1 MNDEQIVRLY
11 WERKEQAISE
21 SSDKY
26 GAYCSA
32 VAGNILT
39 DHEDVKECVN
49 DTWLKAWNSM
59 PPNKPSI
66 LSAFFGKI
74 TRNLSFN
81 RYKKLHREKRGGHNI
96 GLILEELEECISRNE
111 SPEDTLLE
119 NELKDEINSFLSS
132 LPKDKRYMFIRR
144 YWYAD
149 SISDIAER
157 FDTSENNV
165 SVSLSRIRSAL
176 RSHLTG
182 RGYII

>member
-1 MNDEQIVRLY
+1 MICV
-11 WERKEQAISE
+11 SE

-32 VAGNILT
+32 VAGNILS

-81 RYKKLHREKRGGHNI
+81 RYKELHREKRGGKNI
-96 GLILEELEECISRNE
+96 DQILDELEDCISGHE
-111 SPEDTLLE
+111 SPEEALLE
-119 NELKDEINSFLSS
+119 NELKDEINTFLSS

-149 SISDIAER
+149 TISDIADR
-157 FDTSENNV
+157 FNMSENNV
-165 SVSLSRIRSAL
+165 SVSLSRIRNAL